1 MTLADAATSAT
12 PPAEPPAMPAT
23 PALVLPPGMIES
35 SVILRI
41 ESCLECGAVFGI
53 GAELLMQ
60 RINEKGKICCPNGHA
75 FDAARIE
82 PSGSDLVGTVAR
94 LVNALRNSQRE
105 RDRLATLLSRMPR
118 QDAGPISDEEFERR
132 LRWLMNH
139 AERLQNTGRIVCRF
153 CQATRKQPRDIKSHF
168 KASHRADVAAMPAE
182 VFA

>member
-23 PALVLPPGMIES
+23 PALVLPPGMIQS

-82 PSGSDLVGTVAR
+82 PSGSDLVGTVA
-94 LVNALRNSQRE
+94 
-105 RDRLATLLSRMPR
+105 P
-118 QDAGPISDEEFERR
+118 AG
-132 LRWLMNH
+132 
-139 AERLQNTGRIVCRF
+139 
-153 CQATRKQPRDIKSHF
+153 
-168 KASHRADVAAMPAE
+168 
-182 VFA
+182 